1 MYERLA
7 ELMEEKRI
15 TAYRLS
21 QETGITQ
28 ATLSRWKSGK
38 NSPSS
43 ETLKILAKYFH
54 VSTDYLLGNVSEP
67 YFYLDNERII
77 NDINSYEDK
86 DEDEK
91 EKDENLIIL
100 NRAAKKM
107 TPEQRK
113 KLLDMAKVMF
123 EEEFDD

>member
-1 MYERLA
+1 MQSVNKFYLRHRKFSEVHKIMYERLA

-77 NDINSYEDK
+77 NDINKFSGFTRHKNVYS
-86 DEDEK
+86 
-91 EKDENLIIL
+91 L
-100 NRAAKKM
+100 N
-107 TPEQRK
+107 
-113 KLLDMAKVMF
+113 F
-123 EEEFDD
+123 

>member
-7 ELMEEKRI
+7 ELMEEKQI

-54 VSTDYLLGNVSEP
+54 VSANYLLGNTSEP

-77 NDINSYEDK
+77 NDINSYD
-86 DEDEK
+86 DED

-113 KLLDMAKVMF
+113 KLSWLSL
-123 EEEFDD
+123 

>member
-7 ELMEEKRI
+7 ELMEEKQI

-54 VSTDYLLGNVSEP
+54 VSADYLLGNTSEP

-77 NDINSYEDK
+77 NDINSYD
-86 DEDEK
+86 DED